1 VNTESHVP
9 PDAARG
15 AEAALR
21 YRFGID
27 IGGTFTDIVLLGGDG
42 SVHTRKVSSTPE
54 DYRQGIVDGIVAL
67 MEEVAVDPGTVDGV
81 VHATTVATNTILEFK
96 GARTALITTEG
107 FRDVLEMRRLRI
119 PVLYD
124 LQYDKPA
131 PLVARRHRYEISE
144 RMGPR
149 GEVRRE
155 LDESEAE
162 RVAEALQDSGIEALA
177 ICLLHSYAN
186 PDHEHRIAAAVRRIL
201 GDRIFITCSAD
212 ILPEIREYER
222 TSTTVVNAYVGP
234 TVENYMGALT
244 DRLRAVGIT
253 APLQIMQ
260 SNGGIMTAAAA
271 IRKPATIVESGPAA
285 GVIAAARMARKAGHG
300 NVISLDMGGTTAKT
314 AIIENGE
321 PAKTSEYEVGAGIN
335 LSSKLVKGGGYP
347 IKLPFVDLSEIGAG
361 GGSIVAV
368 DDSGLIKV
376 GPMSAG
382 AEPGP
387 ACYGMG
393 GEEPTLSDALVVLG
407 YLNADYLVGGSLPLD
422 AAKAR
427 QVVEQRVARP
437 LGKPLLE
444 AAYGVFVI
452 AAANMTRAVKA
463 VSTYRGRDPRDF
475 VLFAFGGNGPV
486 AAVGIARALQM
497 KRVLVPLAPGVFSA
511 FGLLFSDIEH
521 EFVQALFS
529 RREDMSVA
537 VIDQAYKK
545 LEAEARRVL
554 QSEGNP
560 RERVSLTRFADMRYS
575 GQAYEL
581 TIPVAEGTPDMDRM
595 VGDFG
600 DEHLRTYGH
609 RSDVDPVDLISVK
622 ILARATTGGPRAYDH
637 SVIMAGNGAAESERM
652 VYFGDG
658 LMPTPVVGRESLRG
672 CVREGPL
679 IVEEYDSTC
688 IIPPGARATLDDHAN
703 IDIAVGVDP

>member
-560 RERVSLTRFADMRYS
+560 SERVSLTRFADMRYS